1 MAMQKATIGTVLVI
15 ALMGVVASALGALVA
30 THTVPNTGNIRVSTP
45 TPSVQLGIYSDSA
58 CQTVLSSV
66 TWGTLNP
73 GGWSSQTIYLRN
85 EGNVPVTLSMS
96 VGNWTPSSVQSYL
109 TLTWDRSGYVL
120 ATGLVVQAV
129 LTLNVS
135 ASISGITSF
144 GFDITISASQ

>member
-1 MAMQKATIGTVLVI
+1 MAMQKATVGTVLVI
-15 ALMGVVASALGALVA
+15 ALMGVVASALGTLVA

-45 TPSVQLGIYSDSA
+45 SPSVQLGIYSDSA

-66 TWGTLNP
+66 TWGTLDP
-73 GGWSSQTIYLRN
+73 GGASSQTIYLRN

-96 VGNWTPSSVQSYL
+96 AGNWTPSSVQSYF
-109 TLTWDRSGYVL
+109 TLTWNRSGYVL
-120 ATGLVVQAV
+120 AVGSVVQAV

-144 GFDITISASQ
+144 SFDITISASQ

>member
-1 MAMQKATIGTVLVI
+1 MAMQKGTIGTVLVL

-30 THTVPNTGNIRVSTP
+30 TRTVPTTGNIRVSTP

-66 TWGTLNP
+66 TWGTLDP
-73 GGWSSQTIYLRN
+73 GAASSQTVYLRN

-96 VGNWTPSSVQSYL
+96 AGNWTPSAVQSYL
-109 TLTWDRSGYVL
+109 TLTWNKSGHVL
-120 ATGLVVQAV
+120 AASSIVQAV

-135 ASISGITSF
+135 ASITGITSF
-144 GFDITISASQ
+144 SFDITISASQ